1 MSNFMQWVTHGIKRG
16 RFEMSL
22 RTILYIFALVV
33 ALTLTATVYL
43 MLVGHTAARGRHI
56 EQLRTELL
64 WLRRENE
71 QLEVDVAEEGS
82 ISHLWDRAVE
92 MGFAL
97 AEQVEFLALPV
108 SD

>member
-22 RTILYIFALVV
+22 RAILYIFTLVL
-33 ALTLTATVYL
+33 ALTLAAALYL
-43 MLVGHTAARGRHI
+43 MLVSHTAARGRHI

-64 WLRRENE
+64 RLRRENE
-71 QLEVDVAEEGS
+71 QLEVDVAGEGS
-82 ISHLWDRAVE
+82 TSHLWERAVE
-92 MGFAL
+92 MGLSL
-97 AEQVEFLALPV
+97 AEQVDFIVQPV

>member
-16 RFEMSL
+16 RFEVSL